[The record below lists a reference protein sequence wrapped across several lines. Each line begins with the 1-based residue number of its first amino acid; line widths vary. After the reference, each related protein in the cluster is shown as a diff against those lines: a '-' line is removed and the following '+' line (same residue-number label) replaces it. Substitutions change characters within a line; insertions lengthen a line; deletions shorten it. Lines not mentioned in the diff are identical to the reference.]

1 MGNKIDLL
9 YEKKDRIAA
18 GGGEKRIAKQHDS
31 GKLTARE
38 RLNYLLDQGSFVEL
52 DAFVESRYNAKAP
65 GDGVVT
71 GYGMIRAG
79 LHRCRRFA
87 GRNACKEDMQGA

>member
-9 YEKKDRIAA
+9 YEKKDKIAA

-38 RLNYLLDQGSFVEL
+38 RLNYLLD
-52 DAFVESRYNAKAP
+52 
-65 GDGVVT
+65 
-71 GYGMIRAG
+71 
-79 LHRCRRFA
+79 HRCRRFA

>member
-52 DAFVESRYNAKAP
+52 DAFVESRYDAKARRISP
-65 GDGVVT
+65 LWAVRWAKCMQRR
-71 GYGMIRAG
+71 YA
-79 LHRCRRFA
+79 RCLTLRLKWARP
-87 GRNACKEDMQGA
+87 